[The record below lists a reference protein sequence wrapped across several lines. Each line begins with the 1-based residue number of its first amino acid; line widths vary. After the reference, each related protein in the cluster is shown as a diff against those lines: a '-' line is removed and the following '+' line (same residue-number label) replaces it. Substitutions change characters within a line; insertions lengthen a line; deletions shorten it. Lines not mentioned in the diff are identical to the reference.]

1 MRDVRASDRQ
11 INMDA
16 SGRTGGIWTQNKL
29 LVARVIVPMCASSPG
44 HTCVLRR
51 EAVTSIYEALR
62 VKVKNDDVRVTFI
75 FIRYYEQSY
84 VIMLCFSC
92 FYVDLPCESRA

>member
-16 SGRTGGIWTQNKL
+16 SGRTGGIWTQNML
-29 LVARVIVPMCASSPG
+29 LVARVIFLICSSSPG

-51 EAVTSIYEALR
+51 EAVTSIYQALR
-62 VKVKNDDVRVTFI
+62 VKVKNDDVRVT
-75 FIRYYEQSY
+75 
-84 VIMLCFSC
+84 L
-92 FYVDLPCESRA
+92 FYKVL